1 MDGGI
6 SLIFVVMIVVGV
18 LYAAFRVVGFVVA
31 TIGRVFAGLGR
42 FLVGDTRREHPARAM
57 PHAMDGAT
65 LAGGERA
72 CRNALCQQF
81 NLPAARFCARCGQ
94 RLV

>member
-18 LYAAFRVVGFVVA
+18 LYAAFRVVGFVAA
-31 TIGRVFAGLGR
+31 TIGQVFAGLGR
-42 FLVGDTRREHPARAM
+42 LVVFKKRREQPVRAM
-57 PHAMDGAT
+57 PHEMDGAA
-65 LAGGERA
+65 LAGGERV

-94 RLV
+94 RLA